1 MPHVPKRPPA
11 LAHVSDEAA
20 SIVLARRFGDFVAA
34 ARDLGVDRKAL
45 RRLTWH
51 NPRILNAAHER
62 MDLFHSL
69 VKSKIIAALYSGSAK
84 RQRWAADA
92 MSDAIGFS
100 DSPFARARVAS
111 SPSPAK
117 VAAGIRLV
125 LGRKSAAELARER
138 AAEVEADRRLEH
150 VDLASIDAV
159 TAPSFNW
166 GPAQAGSLWP
176 PGIRRPS
183 RGRRWR

>member
-69 VKSKIIAALYSGSAK
+69 VKSKIIAALYSGSDGRPMLCPTPSGLVTVRSLAPGWL
-84 RQRWAADA
+84 RL
-92 MSDAIGFS
+92 
-100 DSPFARARVAS
+100 RARRRS
-111 SPSPAK
+111 LR
-117 VAAGIRLV
+117 GFDLFWGGNLRL
-125 LGRKSAAELARER
+125 SW
-138 AAEVEADRRLEH
+138 
-150 VDLASIDAV
+150 LASGRPRLRLI
-159 TAPSFNW
+159 
-166 GPAQAGSLWP
+166 AGWSM
-176 PGIRRPS
+176 S
-183 RGRRWR
+183 TWRQLTL